1 VETLALPT
9 LYHQAP
15 RVQQN
20 LILRHDLPAR
30 ARRVVLES
38 RPVAGALGVFYVGVL
53 TWEVPRVVEV
63 RNPRTGACER
73 RVEVAAFTRRLGVSA
88 RDWREEPLA

>member
-1 VETLALPT
+1 METLALPA
-9 LYHQAP
+9 LYNQAP

-53 TWEVPRVVEV
+53 TWEVPRVVEH
-63 RNPRTGACER
+63 RNPRTGARER
-73 RVEVAAFTRRLGVSA
+73 RVEVVPFTKHLGVSA
-88 RDWREEPLA
+88 RDWQHESLA